1 MVNKACRL
9 TVRMS
14 LQACIRNKV
23 LKRWKQNPVS
33 SWKRDLNNQKTVMA
47 PLDKEGKMQTSRR
60 AVENTVHE
68 FYTELFRLPLHVN
81 RPKVLD
87 TCHWRPP
94 PILEL
99 EFEKTMELRK
109 RTALGLDK
117 ILVKLRRAGSTAI
130 HSVLDKLFSNYLTIG
145 VILDKWKGEKIIV
158 LFKKGQ
164 RVSGNSLLTTGQ
176 SVYARLYA
184 TRPQKY
190 YWTAWNESCTII
202 N

>member
-1 MVNKACRL
+1 
-9 TVRMS
+9 
-14 LQACIRNKV
+14 
-23 LKRWKQNPVS
+23 
-33 SWKRDLNNQKTVMA
+33 
-47 PLDKEGKMQTSRR
+47 
-60 AVENTVHE
+60 
-68 FYTELFRLPLHVN
+68 
-81 RPKVLD
+81 
-87 TCHWRPP
+87 
-94 PILEL
+94 
-99 EFEKTMELRK
+99 MELRK

-164 RVSGNSLLTTGQ
+164 RVSGKSLLTTGQ

-190 YWTAWNESCTII
+190 Y
-202 N
+202 